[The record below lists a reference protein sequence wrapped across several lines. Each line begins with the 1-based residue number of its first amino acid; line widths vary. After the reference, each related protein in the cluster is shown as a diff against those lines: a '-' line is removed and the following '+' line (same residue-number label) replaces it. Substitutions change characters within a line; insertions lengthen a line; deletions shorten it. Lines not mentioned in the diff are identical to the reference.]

1 LLVAL
6 GAALAGG
13 VPLKPRATSDVGL
26 SNDLDISAHL
36 NEVFSFGDGV
46 VLDSLENDALT
57 ETVFGSLEENG
68 FEEPP
73 LLSAAD
79 EPDEPLDVTDGLL
92 LAGVDD
98 EFSLIP
104 PSFSPPK
111 SEPSL
116 DGEVGLSNDLDINAY
131 LNEILS
137 SGDEKVLDSL
147 ENDALTETVFGPL
160 EENGFGELPPLF
172 AADEPDEPNEPLDG
186 TDELLL
192 AATEFNEERF
202 FEPLFSLPEFA
213 PSFDGD
219 VGLSND
225 LDINAYL
232 DEVLSSEDERVFDSL
247 KNDALT
253 KTVFGPLE
261 ENEFEELPLL
271 SAADEPYEPLDI
283 TDESLLA
290 AAEIKKDRFTLI
302 EPPFPFPEFAPSLD
316 GKALIDS
323 YEKMDHPLI
332 EPTIFV
338 PPELFFKRFRQKV
351 DENDKRRERRP
362 RVRVAGAIPEWDAP
376 EENLIFAASPQVGTI
391 S

>member
-1 LLVAL
+1 MRSVHLLVAL

-26 SNDLDISAHL
+26 SNDLDLNAHL
-36 NEVFSFGDGV
+36 NEGFGFRDGG
-46 VLDSLENDALT
+46 VLDSLENNALT
-57 ETVFGSLEENG
+57 ETVFGPLEENG
-68 FEEPP
+68 FGGLPP
-73 LLSAAD
+73 LFAAD
-79 EPDEPLDVTDGLL
+79 EPDEPLDATDGLL

-98 EFSLIP
+98 EFSLIHP
-104 PSFSPPK
+104 PFSPPK

-116 DGEVGLSNDLDINAY
+116 DGVGLSNDLGINAY
-131 LNEILS
+131 LDKVLS
-137 SGDEKVLDSL
+137 SGNGEVLDSL
-147 ENDALTETVFGPL
+147 ENDVLTETVFGPL

-172 AADEPDEPNEPLDG
+172 AADEPDEPLDG

-232 DEVLSSEDERVFDSL
+232 DEVLSSGDEGVFDSL

-253 KTVFGPLE
+253 ETVFGPLE
-261 ENEFEELPLL
+261 ENGFEELPLV

-302 EPPFPFPEFAPSLD
+302 EPPFSLPEFAPSLD

-323 YEKMDHPLI
+323 YEKMDPDLV

-338 PPELFFKRFRQKV
+338 PPERFFYRFRQKV
-351 DENDKRRERRP
+351 DENDKRRERP
-362 RVRVAGAIPEWDAP
+362 SRVRVAGAIPEWDAP
-376 EENLIFAASPQVGTI
+376 ERT
-391 S
+391 